1 MLLDREVDEP
11 AHQRRDGPLSA
22 RAPVPPAAA
31 AVLVAVAMAVRLAH
45 AHEALLRQHAEAV
58 DGGEAG
64 AGAGIDA
71 VGVDDPH
78 AARPAPA
85 PPSVAR
91 ALVRD
96 YCVIGGCHGGGG
108 GGGGWIGDDEGLA
121 LVGEGSSCGFAH
133 FCLVCG
139 WLVGWLVGRS
149 SIDS

>member
-31 AVLVAVAMAVRLAH
+31 AVLVAVAVAVRLAH

-64 AGAGIDA
+64 AGAGGDA

-78 AARPAPA
+78 AARAA
-85 PPSVAR
+85 STPSPVAG

-96 YCVIGGCHGGGG
+96 YRVIRGCHGGG
-108 GGGGWIGDDEGLA
+108 WVGDDEGLA

-133 FCLVCG
+133 FRLVFG
-139 WLVGWLVGRS
+139 WLLSCLGEVV
-149 SIDS
+149 